1 MRYALALDV
10 GGTTIKS
17 GIVSENSSIS
27 HAGSTP
33 TPANPEKL
41 IETSAQ
47 IVADLD
53 ALVRSGN
60 AIGENGPIKPEDVV
74 EPIGFDL
81 PGIVDEE
88 AGMAVFSAS
97 LGWKDFPAREM
108 LTQRLS
114 RPVGFGHDVRTGAL
128 AERAWGVK
136 LKDFYY
142 IAIGTGIATVLVL
155 DGNAVA
161 VSSWAG
167 ELGQIRISGW
177 NGQPI
182 ALERVCS
189 ASGIARRGAALG
201 LIDEAEGAA
210 GVYRLLDEGNAQ
222 AAQIVECALTQLARA
237 VAPVVASAGAIPIVI
252 GGGLANR
259 GQQLFDHF
267 HTLISDVLGIVPS
280 PQVLGATLGSNSQLM
295 GAGLR
300 ALQLADSQPSP
311 F

>member
-88 AGMAVFSAS
+88 AGMQFS
-97 LGWKDFPAREM
+97 R
-108 LTQRLS
+108 Q
-114 RPVGFGHDVRTGAL
+114 
-128 AERAWGVK
+128 AWGGK
-136 LKDFYY
+136 TSRHAK
-142 IAIGTGIATVLVL
+142 
-155 DGNAVA
+155 
-161 VSSWAG
+161 
-167 ELGQIRISGW
+167 
-177 NGQPI
+177 
-182 ALERVCS
+182 C
-189 ASGIARRGAALG
+189 
-201 LIDEAEGAA
+201 
-210 GVYRLLDEGNAQ
+210 
-222 AAQIVECALTQLARA
+222 
-237 VAPVVASAGAIPIVI
+237 
-252 GGGLANR
+252 
-259 GQQLFDHF
+259 
-267 HTLISDVLGIVPS
+267 
-280 PQVLGATLGSNSQLM
+280 
-295 GAGLR
+295 
-300 ALQLADSQPSP
+300 
-311 F
+311 